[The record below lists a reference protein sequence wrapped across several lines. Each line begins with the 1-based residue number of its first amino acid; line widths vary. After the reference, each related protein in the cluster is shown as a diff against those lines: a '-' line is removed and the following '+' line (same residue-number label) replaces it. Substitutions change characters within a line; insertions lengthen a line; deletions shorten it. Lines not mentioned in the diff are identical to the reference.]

1 VGAKIVVLIKVE
13 NTIVFPRD
21 EGENV
26 RAGLV
31 NKYKITVGLG

>member
-1 VGAKIVVLIKVE
+1 
-13 NTIVFPRD
+13 VFPRD

-31 NKYKITVGLG
+31 NKYKITVGLGWLSSNAL